1 MKQLLKPLQWLYT
14 IYALLLFVAVMIPVF
29 IWSIIVIN
37 FGRIRGGNLVYK
49 GCVVWADVWLFLVG
63 IHHRNIYIEKP
74 KKHQPYIFVA
84 NHISYLDAA
93 VIPKTF
99 RRNIRAL
106 GKVEMSKIPVF
117 GFIYKYAIVTVD
129 RSSTENRAKSVML
142 LKSIL
147 EKEIS
152 VLVFPEGTF
161 NTTGK
166 PLKHFYDGAFRVA
179 IETNTPVKPVL
190 LLDTYTRMNYRS
202 IFSLNPGIS
211 RSVFLPEIPV
221 EGMTAEDV
229 PRLRE
234 MVYKAM
240 EQELLH
246 YGARW
251 IKHHPQSST
260 QGALKP

>member
-1 MKQLLKPLQWLYT
+1 
-14 IYALLLFVAVMIPVF
+14 
-29 IWSIIVIN
+29 
-37 FGRIRGGNLVYK
+37 
-49 GCVVWADVWLFLVG
+49 
-63 IHHRNIYIEKP
+63 
-74 KKHQPYIFVA
+74 
-84 NHISYLDAA
+84 
-93 VIPKTF
+93 
-99 RRNIRAL
+99 
-106 GKVEMSKIPVF
+106 
-117 GFIYKYAIVTVD
+117 
-129 RSSTENRAKSVML
+129 
-142 LKSIL
+142 
-147 EKEIS
+147 
-152 VLVFPEGTF
+152 
-161 NTTGK
+161 
-166 PLKHFYDGAFRVA
+166 LKHFYDGAFRVA